1 MLFGH
6 LPIAFDHRVLRP
18 REWTVAQS
26 IWAAE
31 LLRDTPGPT
40 CVLELCAGAGQI
52 GLLTLALAAPVAHR
66 LVAVDVNPVACEFLR
81 RNAAA
86 AGLDEQVDVREG
98 PMDDV
103 LDRSERFGLVIADPP
118 WVERDR
124 VSEFPEDPEIA
135 IDGGLGGL
143 DLALRCVDLA
153 EIHLLKGGSM
163 LLQLGP
169 HNQVDRVEEYVQR
182 NAASLAV
189 IDTSLEP
196 DRGALMHLRK
206 AARDRA

>member
-1 MLFGH
+1 M
-6 LPIAFDHRVLRP
+6 
-18 REWTVAQS
+18 
-26 IWAAE
+26 
-31 LLRDTPGPT
+31 
-40 CVLELCAGAGQI
+40 LELCAGAGQI
-52 GLLTLALAAPVAHR
+52 GLLALALTAPVAHQ

-86 AGLDEQVDVREG
+86 AGLAERIDVREG
-98 PMDDV
+98 AMDDV
-103 LDRSERFGLVIADPP
+103 LDQSERFGLVIADPP
-118 WVERDR
+118 WVERAL
-124 VSEFPEDPEIA
+124 VGQYPEDPEIA
-135 IDGGLGGL
+135 IDGGVDGL
-143 DLALRCVDLA
+143 DLAILCVQLA
-153 EIHLLKGGSM
+153 EIHLVDGGSM

-169 HNQVDRVEEYVQR
+169 HNQVDRVEEYVLR